1 MRFRR
6 NIKFH
11 MFHGRIIPLSNIK
24 RHEFKEQTYGSKMS
38 REFRGAELINAVFIL
53 KGIGFCCFFIKDLP

>member
-1 MRFRR
+1 
-6 NIKFH
+6 